1 MHVHIELSSVCML
14 KCTQCLRVLYA
25 TELADQLNKFMD
37 YKKICNFIKENIL
50 NIQYIYVCGTLGEN
64 IIHPKFLIIMRY
76 FTYLINKY
84 KLNTRIIIK
93 TNGEINDLR
102 FWKKLKNI
110 SDKIDYFHVKVA
122 IDTLYDDKY
131 NYRNNDVNNIL
142 NIVEYYIN
150 LGGKIIWSSILLENN
165 KDLIKKM
172 IKKAKDIG
180 CVGYEMKMG
189 WENTNIVD
197 KEYIRLKLN
206 DMSDSDVYCE
216 NINNVFLN
224 IQFLIT
230 PCPNITKTYLIAC
243 SKIKRNLAL
252 TDDEYK
258 LYDIINMYKKDLT
271 YFAETN
277 TLQTILKS
285 EGYLKIKK
293 NISTLSLCANCFNNS
308 TFVLYF

>member
-1 MHVHIELSSVCML
+1 MC
-14 KCTQCLRVLYA
+14 
-25 TELADQLNKFMD
+25 
-37 YKKICNFIKENIL
+37 
-50 NIQYIYVCGTLGEN
+50 
-64 IIHPKFLIIMRY
+64 
-76 FTYLINKY
+76 
-84 KLNTRIIIK
+84 
-93 TNGEINDLR
+93 
-102 FWKKLKNI
+102 
-110 SDKIDYFHVKVA
+110 
-122 IDTLYDDKY
+122 
-131 NYRNNDVNNIL
+131 
-142 NIVEYYIN
+142 
-150 LGGKIIWSSILLENN
+150 
-165 KDLIKKM
+165 
-172 IKKAKDIG
+172 
-180 CVGYEMKMG
+180 
-189 WENTNIVD
+189 
-197 KEYIRLKLN
+197 
-206 DMSDSDVYCE
+206 
-216 NINNVFLN
+216 FLN